1 MIKDIVIFIVFNQ
14 NFMVIGDFLVYDLN
28 IMIILVDNLKL
39 VIIKGIELLVNEG
52 GLVILIFVVVIV
64 KDLDIDFEE
73 ISFVIIK

>member
-28 IMIILVDNLKL
+28 IMIILVDNLKF
-39 VIIKGIELLVNEG
+39 VIIKGIELFVNEG

-73 ISFVIIK
+73 ISFVIMK

>member
-1 MIKDIVIFIVFNQ
+1 
-14 NFMVIGDFLVYDLN
+14 MVIGDFLVYDLN
-28 IMIILVDNLKL
+28 IMIILVDNLKF
-39 VIIKGIELLVNEG
+39 VIIKGIELFVNEG

>member
-73 ISFVIIK
+73 ISFVIMK

>member
-1 MIKDIVIFIVFNQ
+1 
-14 NFMVIGDFLVYDLN
+14 MVIGDFLVYDLN

-39 VIIKGIELLVNEG
+39 VIIKGIELFVNEG

-73 ISFVIIK
+73 ISFVIMK

>member
-28 IMIILVDNLKL
+28 IMIILVDNLKF
-39 VIIKGIELLVNEG
+39 VIIKGIELFVNEG

>member
-64 KDLDIDFEE
+64 KDLDIDFKE

>member
-39 VIIKGIELLVNEG
+39 VIIKGIELFVNEG

-73 ISFVIIK
+73 ISFVIMK

>member
-28 IMIILVDNLKL
+28 IMIILVDNLKF

-73 ISFVIIK
+73 ISFVIMK